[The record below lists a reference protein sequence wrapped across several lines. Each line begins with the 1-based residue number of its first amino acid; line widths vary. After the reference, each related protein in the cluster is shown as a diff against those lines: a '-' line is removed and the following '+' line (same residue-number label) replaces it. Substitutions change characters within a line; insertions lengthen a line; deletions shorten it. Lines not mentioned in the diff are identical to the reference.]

1 MIKKLHLTE
10 YLGREGINSDL
21 IHSLKSLFTLREYQK
36 GDTILNMGEN
46 TKVVCL
52 ILQGMVRGVYIDK
65 EGEEITKCFS
75 KEGEWC
81 CFYNMLKDSPSEYWI
96 EALEDCQVAEIAV
109 EQLRNVLNASQQL
122 RTLYEKIYNNAFVLS
137 DEKGVLFQRMQA
149 KERYLY
155 FVYKY
160 PDIAERVKQEYIAS
174 YIGITPSS
182 YSILIALPDSI
193 REKLMVRFN
202 R

>member
-1 MIKKLHLTE
+1 MKKLSLTE
-10 YLGREGINSDL
+10 YLHEEGINSDL
-21 IHSLKSLFTLREYQK
+21 IQTLESLFTLREYK
-36 GDTILNMGEN
+36 KNDTILNMGEN

-52 ILQGMVRGVYIDK
+52 ILQGIVRGVYIDK

-81 CFYNMLKDSPSEYWI
+81 CFYNMLNDSPSEYWI
-96 EALEDCQVAEIAV
+96 EALEDCQVAEIEV
-109 EQLRNVLNASQQL
+109 EQLRNTLKKYQQL
-122 RTLYEKIYNNAFVLS
+122 QILYEKLYNNAFMLS

-155 FVYKY
+155 FTNKY
-160 PDIAERVKQEYIAS
+160 PDIEERVKQEYIAS

-182 YSILIALPDSI
+182 LSRIK
-193 REKLMVRFN
+193 RKL
-202 R
+202 